1 MYNNLSMQE
10 RDFIN
15 KTHKKLPISIYK
27 WKINDSYH
35 GGVPDC
41 FYAGLAGHCF
51 VEYKF
56 KKELPKRDTTLINF
70 KLSTQQEIW
79 LTERSKQGVPCYLVL
94 AVGNLVVITQ
104 DFEKANKYL
113 TSEFL
118 EDSMTFVDFVAKLTK
133 MCVKYGT

>member
-1 MYNNLSMQE
+1 MQE
-10 RDFIN
+10 RQFIT
-15 KTHKKLPISIYK
+15 KVHKNLSSDIYK
-27 WKINDSYH
+27 WKINDSYT

-41 FYAGLAGHCF
+41 FYTGPAGHCF
-51 VEYKF
+51 VEYKY

-70 KLSTQQEIW
+70 NLSVLQAIW
-79 LTERSKQGVPCYLVL
+79 LTERNKQGVPCYLVV

-104 DFEKANKYL
+104 NFEKANKYL

-133 MCVKYGT
+133 MCVEYGT

>member
-1 MYNNLSMQE
+1 MQE
-10 RDFIN
+10 RQFIT
-15 KTHKKLPISIYK
+15 KIHKRLPISIYK

-41 FYAGLAGHCF
+41 FYSGPAGHCF

-70 KLSTQQEIW
+70 NLSAQQAIW
-79 LTERSKQGVPCYLVL
+79 LIERNKQSVPCYLVL
-94 AVGNLVVITQ
+94 AVGNLVVMTQ

-118 EDSMTFVDFVAKLTK
+118 EDSMTFEDFVAKLTK
-133 MCVKYGT
+133 MCVEYGT

>member
-1 MYNNLSMQE
+1 MQE
-10 RDFIN
+10 RQFIT
-15 KTHKKLPISIYK
+15 KIHKKLPISIYK

-35 GGVPDC
+35 GCVPDC
-41 FYAGLAGHCF
+41 FYSGPAGHCF

-70 KLSTQQEIW
+70 NLSAQQAIW
-79 LTERSKQGVPCYLVL
+79 LIERNKQSVPCYLVL
-94 AVGNLVVITQ
+94 AVGNLVVMTQ

-118 EDSMTFVDFVAKLTK
+118 EDSMTFEDFVAKLTK
-133 MCVKYGT
+133 MCVEYGT

>member
-1 MYNNLSMQE
+1 MQE
-10 RDFIN
+10 RHFIN
-15 KTHKKLPISIYK
+15 KIHKKLPSSIFK

-56 KKELPKRDTTLINF
+56 RKELPKRDTTLINF

>member
-1 MYNNLSMQE
+1 MIL
-10 RDFIN
+10 
-15 KTHKKLPISIYK
+15 
-27 WKINDSYH
+27 H

-41 FYAGLAGHCF
+41 FYSGPAGHCF

-70 KLSTQQEIW
+70 NLSAQQAIW
-79 LTERSKQGVPCYLVL
+79 LIERNKQSVPCYLVL
-94 AVGNLVVITQ
+94 AVGNLVVMTQ

-118 EDSMTFVDFVAKLTK
+118 EDSMTFEDFVAKLTK
-133 MCVKYGT
+133 MCVEYGT

>member
-1 MYNNLSMQE
+1 MYANQVYSVHKNLSS
-10 RDFIN
+10 D
-15 KTHKKLPISIYK
+15 IYK

-41 FYAGLAGHCF
+41 FYSGPAGHCF

-70 KLSTQQEIW
+70 NLSAQQAIW
-79 LTERSKQGVPCYLVL
+79 LIERNKQSVPCYLVL
-94 AVGNLVVITQ
+94 AVGNLVVMTQ

-118 EDSMTFVDFVAKLTK
+118 EDSMTFEDFVAKLTK
-133 MCVKYGT
+133 MCVEYGT

>member
-1 MYNNLSMQE
+1 MQE
-10 RDFIN
+10 RQFIT
-15 KTHKKLPISIYK
+15 KVHKNLSSDIYK
-27 WKINDSYH
+27 WKINDSYT

-41 FYAGLAGHCF
+41 FYTGPAGHCF
-51 VEYKF
+51 VEYKY

-70 KLSTQQEIW
+70 NLSVLQAIW
-79 LTERSKQGVPCYLVL
+79 LTERNKQGVPCYLVV

-104 DFEKANKYL
+104 NFEKANKYL

-118 EDSMTFVDFVAKLTK
+118 EDSMTFEDFVAKLTK

>member
-1 MYNNLSMQE
+1 MCI
-10 RDFIN
+10 RD
-15 KTHKKLPISIYK
+15 S
-27 WKINDSYH
+27 
-35 GGVPDC
+35 
-41 FYAGLAGHCF
+41 
-51 VEYKF
+51 
-56 KKELPKRDTTLINF
+56 
-70 KLSTQQEIW
+70 
-79 LTERSKQGVPCYLVL
+79 SKQGVPCYLVL